1 MTAPKPNSVTQLL
14 AAAGRGDAA
23 ATNKLWS
30 ALYDE
35 LRRLARCQLA
45 HEAPGRTLDSA
56 SLVHEA
62 FQRMIGGEP
71 IEWANRRHFFGAAAN
86 AMRRIRVD
94 DARKRGR
101 LKRGGAGQHPGPLN
115 VEPPIFDDD
124 PAELIAIDE
133 ALQNLKKTF
142 PRGAEVVMLRY
153 FAGFSIDEAAAT
165 LNVSARTVDTDW
177 RFAKA
182 WLHREL
188 SKGDSTCCGRAGSDD
203 A

>member
-1 MTAPKPNSVTQLL
+1 MTAPNLNPLTRLL
-14 AAAGRGDAA
+14 AAAGRGDVA
-23 ATNKLWS
+23 ATNQLWS
-30 ALYDE
+30 AVYDE

-45 HEAPGRTLDSA
+45 HESPGRTLDSA
-56 SLVHEA
+56 SLVHEV
-62 FQRMIGGEP
+62 FSRMTGGQP

-101 LKRGGAGQHPGPLN
+101 LKRGGGGQHPGPLN

-124 PAELIAIDE
+124 PGKLIAIDD
-133 ALQNLKKTF
+133 ALRNLKQTF
-142 PRGAEVVMLRY
+142 PRVAEVVMLRY

-165 LNVSARTVDTDW
+165 LNVSARTVNTDW

-188 SKGDSTCCGRAGSDD
+188 SKGDSTFGGRTGSDD